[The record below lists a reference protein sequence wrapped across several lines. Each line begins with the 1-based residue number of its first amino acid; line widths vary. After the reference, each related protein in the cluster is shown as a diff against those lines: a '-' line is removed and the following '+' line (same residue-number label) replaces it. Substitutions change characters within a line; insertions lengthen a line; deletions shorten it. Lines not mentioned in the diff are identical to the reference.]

1 MKNYYK
7 ILEVQE
13 NASEED
19 IKKNYRNLSKKYHPD
34 VNPDGAERFT
44 EINEAYEVLKDKSKR
59 EQYDFSLKNPNHGAF
74 SIEDLIKRSFGGDFN
89 FGGDFGFR
97 RQNQAPDQIIKLEIS
112 PIESYRGVE
121 KTFFYNHKKMC
132 DPCSGSGGDKETCP
146 TCNGTGQAFKTFGNG
161 FIMQRVGVNCNT
173 CNGKGFKF
181 KTKCYI
187 CNGDGTQQESKQLK
201 VKIPKN
207 IDNGEFLKLRG
218 VGNFANGSYGD
229 LVIQIQL
236 NPKDGFEK
244 MGNDLV
250 YNLFLNLEDLKQEK
264 LTVPH
269 PDGDLILN
277 FPKVFDTSKPLRLK
291 NKGYADGDMY
301 IKLYVKFEK
310 S

>member
-13 NASEED
+13 NASEEE
-19 IKKNYRNLSKKYHPD
+19 IKKSYRNLSKKYHPD
-34 VNPDGAERFT
+34 VNPDGAEKFT
-44 EINEAYEVLKDKSKR
+44 EINEAYEVLKDKSR
-59 EQYDFSLKNPNHGAF
+59 RDQYDFSLKNPNHGSY

-97 RQNQAPDQIIKLEIS
+97 KQNQAPDQIIKLEIS
-112 PIESYRGVE
+112 PIESYKGVE

-132 DPCSGSGGDKETCP
+132 EPCSGSGGDKETCSF
-146 TCNGTGQAFKTFGNG
+146 CNGSGQTLKTFGNG
-161 FIMQRVGVNCNT
+161 FIMQRVAVNCNS
-173 CNGKGFKF
+173 CNGRGFTF
-181 KTKCYI
+181 RTKCYI
-187 CNGDGTQQESKQLK
+187 CNGEGTQQESKQLK

-218 VGNFANGSYGD
+218 VGNFANGNYGD

-236 NPKDGFEK
+236 APKDGYEK
-244 MGNDLV
+244 MGNDLI
-250 YNLFLNLEDLKQEK
+250 YNLFLNLEELNQEK